1 MLAQE
6 LVEWRGEIRRFVDRE
21 LIPLED
27 KLPLAPEKIDEL
39 QHKARG
45 AGLWMLDVP
54 EDLGGQG
61 LGFLPLYVFWREIS
75 RTPAVPARDHFI
87 FGPAVG
93 PILLALDEDQ
103 RKDYLFPVIEG
114 RKKTCFAQTEPDAGS
129 DPARMRTRA
138 VRVEGGYRITGVK
151 RFITGARQADFAQVI
166 AVTDPEKGARG
177 GISCF
182 LIDMNLPGVSVTAHY
197 QTMMGEAPSEIV
209 FEDVLVP
216 EICRVGAEGEGFK
229 LAQGWL
235 TLGRIR
241 HGAHGCGVAD
251 RCLEITKDYIK
262 QRQTFGAPLASRQG
276 VQWMI
281 ADCEIELH
289 AAAMMLEDAA
299 ARLDAG
305 EPARIETFMVKI
317 FGDEMGFRVADRC
330 MQLNGGMGLTSD
342 LPIEKLW
349 RDARSFMITEGPTEV
364 LRTALAAQLLR

>member
-1 MLAQE
+1 MLTQE

-27 KLPLAPEKIDEL
+27 QLPLAPEMINEL

-54 EDLGGQG
+54 EDFGGQG

-75 RTPAVPARDHFI
+75 RTPTVPARDHSI

-209 FEDVLVP
+209 FEDVFVP
-216 EICRVGAEGEGFK
+216 EICRAGAEGDGFK

-262 QRQTFGAPLASRQG
+262 QRQTFGAPLVSRQG